1 MVDSA
6 TEMLFDLSLTE
17 DQRIS
22 REIMIR
28 FSQAELGEPSRE
40 ADEAGAAPVG
50 FYDKTAE
57 LGFSILPIPEAYGG
71 AGVERSPISNMLNA
85 EDLGQGDMSL
95 AIGAL
100 TPLAF
105 INTVLDQGTESQ
117 QEKYLSPLTGE
128 KFKAATIALMEP
140 KATFE
145 PSELSTTATK
155 TDHGYIISGVKS
167 MVALGASSQF
177 ILVVAALEGEGPAG
191 FIVEHGADGLS
202 VDKEEFMGLRSL
214 ELSRLTFDN
223 VVVNASAKLGENN
236 KAFDLQRVVNLSRIG
251 LCAVAVGCCRAVLE
265 YVKTYVVDRQ
275 AFGEPIAYR
284 QSVAFMVANIAI
296 ELEGMQLLVYRAAS
310 RAEQGLSFKK
320 EAYLAKVFCA
330 EKSMEIAT
338 NGVQLLGGHGFC
350 REHPVELWYRNL
362 RAVALL
368 DGVVAV

>member
-1 MVDSA
+1 MAEKTADR
-6 TEMLFDLSLTE
+6 LFDLSLTE
-17 DQRIS
+17 EQRIT
-22 REIMIR
+22 RENLAK
-28 FSQAELGEPSRE
+28 FSQTELGEISRS
-40 ADEAGAAPVG
+40 ADEEGAAPAG
-50 FYDKTAE
+50 FYNKTAE
-57 LGFSILPIPEAYGG
+57 LGLSILPIPEAYGG

-105 INTVLDQGTESQ
+105 INTVLDQGTENQ
-117 QEKYLSPLTGE
+117 REKYLTPLAE
-128 KFKAATIALMEP
+128 EYFKPATIALMEP

-145 PSELSTTATK
+145 PSDLATNAK
-155 TDHGYIISGVKS
+155 KDGKGYVINGIKS

-177 ILVVAALEGEGPAG
+177 ILVIANLEGEGPAG
-191 FIVEHGADGLS
+191 FIVEQGATGLT
-202 VDKEEFMGLRSL
+202 VEKEDYMGLRPL
-214 ELSRLTFDN
+214 ELSRVTLEN
-223 VVVNASAKLGENN
+223 VSVNAVAKLGEEE
-236 KAFDLQRVVNLSRIG
+236 KKLDLQRILDLSKIG

-265 YVKTYVVDRQ
+265 YVKPYVVERE

-284 QSVAFMVANIAI
+284 QSVAFMVANMAI
-296 ELEGMQLLVYRAAS
+296 ELEGMQLLVYRAAA

-330 EKSMEIAT
+330 ERSMEIGT
-338 NGVQLLGGHGFC
+338 NGIQLLGGHGFC

-362 RAVALL
+362 RAVGVL